1 MFWQTCTDALTG
13 FTDPRVEIRLLQH
26 PTCRDVVCDKVKNKS
41 DEKRRIIKYTCYLI
55 SVDSNVHLCYVLCI
69 CVEAI
74 VRMFVCFLT
83 TNFVQ
88 LSETAQVVAEISV
101 NLINQSKCAILIG
114 HRFKLQSLLPLSIS
128 LYPDHWVQFTSPHLM
143 T

>member
-1 MFWQTCTDALTG
+1 MFWQTCTDVLTG

-74 VRMFVCFLT
+74 VRMFVFLT

-88 LSETAQVVAEISV
+88 LPKQ
-101 NLINQSKCAILIG
+101 
-114 HRFKLQSLLPLSIS
+114 HRE
-128 LYPDHWVQFTSPHLM
+128 
-143 T
+143 

>member
-26 PTCRDVVCDKVKNKS
+26 PTCRDVVC

-74 VRMFVCFLT
+74 VRMFFRMLFF
-83 TNFVQ
+83 N
-88 LSETAQVVAEISV
+88 
-101 NLINQSKCAILIG
+101 
-114 HRFKLQSLLPLSIS
+114 
-128 LYPDHWVQFTSPHLM
+128 Y
-143 T
+143 

>member
-1 MFWQTCTDALTG
+1 MFWQTCTDVLTG

-41 DEKRRIIKYTCYLI
+41 DEKRHIIKYTCYLI

-101 NLINQSKCAILIG
+101 NLINQSKCAI
-114 HRFKLQSLLPLSIS
+114 
-128 LYPDHWVQFTSPHLM
+128 
-143 T
+143 

>member
-1 MFWQTCTDALTG
+1 M
-13 FTDPRVEIRLLQH
+13 EIRLLQH

-41 DEKRRIIKYTCYLI
+41 DEKRHIIKYTCYLI

-74 VRMFVCFLT
+74 VCMFVFLT

-88 LSETAQVVAEISV
+88 LAETAQGVVEISV
-101 NLINQSKCAILIG
+101 NLINQSKCAI
-114 HRFKLQSLLPLSIS
+114 
-128 LYPDHWVQFTSPHLM
+128 
-143 T
+143 